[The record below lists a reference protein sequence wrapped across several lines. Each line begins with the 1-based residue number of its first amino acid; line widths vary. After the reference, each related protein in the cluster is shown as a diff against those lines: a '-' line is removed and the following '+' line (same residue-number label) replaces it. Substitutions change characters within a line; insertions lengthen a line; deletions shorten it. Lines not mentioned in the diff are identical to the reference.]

1 MVIVD
6 GMYTYTIIHYYME
19 PHSLHSLMM
28 VNCIPRLGVP
38 TLHLLAP
45 ILLIVELVPHF
56 VNGNTHASILHFSYI
71 PLCAIIQLDV
81 L

>member
-1 MVIVD
+1 
-6 GMYTYTIIHYYME
+6 
-19 PHSLHSLMM
+19 MM
-28 VNCIPRLGVP
+28 VNYIPRLGVP
-38 TLHLLAP
+38 TLHLPAP

-71 PLCAIIQLDV
+71 PLSAIIQLDV